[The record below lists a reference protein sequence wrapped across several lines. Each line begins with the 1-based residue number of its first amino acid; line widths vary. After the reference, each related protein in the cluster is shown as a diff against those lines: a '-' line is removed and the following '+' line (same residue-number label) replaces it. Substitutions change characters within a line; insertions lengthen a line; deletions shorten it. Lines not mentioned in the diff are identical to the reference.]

1 MEDLGI
7 ATSNMEELKCL
18 VCNKYF
24 RYKRTL
30 KRHSITCGSKESKNI
45 NSVQCPDSACNKT
58 FTNKKNLKFHIE
70 ADHGVKLLNE
80 KRTFA
85 TLHDFKEWKLKLE
98 DDNLCFYALSARKT
112 VGQNK
117 TITYLD
123 CHRTGNFQSR
133 STGVRKIKSQGTN
146 KIGSTCPSSMV

>member
-1 MEDLGI
+1 MEEFGI

-24 RYKRTL
+24 SYKRTL

-45 NSVQCPDSACNKT
+45 NSVQ
-58 FTNKKNLKFHIE
+58 
-70 ADHGVKLLNE
+70 
-80 KRTFA
+80 
-85 TLHDFKEWKLKLE
+85 
-98 DDNLCFYALSARKT
+98 T

-123 CHRTGNFQSR
+123 CHRTGNF
-133 STGVRKIKSQGTN
+133 
-146 KIGSTCPSSMV
+146 